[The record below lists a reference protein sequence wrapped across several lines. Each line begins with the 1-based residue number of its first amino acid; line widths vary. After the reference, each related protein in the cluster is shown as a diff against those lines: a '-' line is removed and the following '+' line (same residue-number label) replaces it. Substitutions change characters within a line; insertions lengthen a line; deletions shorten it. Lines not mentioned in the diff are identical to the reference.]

1 VIIGQA
7 TRPLTDLSAGAPDVS
22 VVVPVYGNGDTVCA
36 LHEQLQR
43 VLGAQG
49 LAYEIVFVNDAC
61 PFGSLAALTRLAESD
76 RNVRVTALPRNV
88 GQHRAVLIGLAQ
100 ARGRC
105 AVIMDGDLQ
114 HPPEAIPRMLQE
126 MEKGYSAVFA
136 GRRGRYESA
145 TRLLTSFV
153 FKSLLHMLSGVP
165 RDAGMYVA
173 LSRPMI
179 DHLRARRE
187 ARPFVVA
194 MIGTSRLPLSSIP
207 IPRSTRRSGRSS
219 YSSWMRLKA
228 GASAMRIALR
238 SALRTDP
245 S

>member
-1 VIIGQA
+1 
-7 TRPLTDLSAGAPDVS
+7 LTDAPLGAPAVS

-36 LHEQLQR
+36 LHEQLRR
-43 VLGAQG
+43 VFDANSLP
-49 LAYEIVFVNDAC
+49 YEIVFVNDAC
-61 PFGSLAALTRLAESD
+61 PFGSLVALTRLAATD
-76 RNVRVTALPRNV
+76 QNVRLTALPRNV

-114 HPPEAIPRMLQE
+114 DPPEAVPRMLE
-126 MEKGYSAVFA
+126 ELEKGYSAVFG

-145 TRLLTSFV
+145 ARLLTSFV
-153 FKSLLHMLSGVP
+153 FKSLLHFLSGVP

-179 DHLRARRE
+179 DHLLARRE
-187 ARPFVVA
+187 ERPFVVA
-194 MIGTSRLPLSSIP
+194 MIGTSGLPLSSIP
-207 IPRSTRRSGRSS
+207 IQRSTRRSGRSS

-228 GASAMRIALR
+228 GAAALSIALR